1 MNGGINMWLVF
12 GLIAIIATCIN
23 LYMYGTGKNY
33 KLAMAMG
40 LSFTAL
46 TLVADYN
53 MVSNWVKMEDWAALS
68 DVVPTME
75 IALWVLTSISILLNI
90 TPALLELKIK
100 K

>member
-1 MNGGINMWLVF
+1 MWLVF

-23 LYMYGTGKNY
+23 LNMYATGKDY

-46 TLVADYN
+46 TIVADYS
-53 MVSNWVKMEDWAALS
+53 MVSDWVKAEDWSALL

-75 IALWVLTSISILLNI
+75 TALWVLTMISILLNI
-90 TPALLELKIK
+90 TPIFLELKNK

>member
-1 MNGGINMWLVF
+1 MWVIF

-23 LYMYGTGKNY
+23 LYMYGTGKDY

-46 TLVADYN
+46 AIVADYS
-53 MVSNWVKMEDWAALS
+53 MVSDWVKVEDWAALL

-75 IALWVLTSISILLNI
+75 TALWVLTIISIFLNI
-90 TPALLELKIK
+90 IPIFLELKNK

>member
-1 MNGGINMWLVF
+1 MWIIF

-23 LYMYGTGKNY
+23 LYMYGTGKDY

-46 TLVADYN
+46 TIVADYS
-53 MVSNWVKMEDWAALS
+53 MVSDWVKAEDWAGLS

-75 IALWVLTSISILLNI
+75 TALWVLTIISIFLNVI
-90 TPALLELKIK
+90 PIFLELKNK

>member
-1 MNGGINMWLVF
+1 MWVIF

-23 LYMYGTGKNY
+23 LYMYGTGKDY

-46 TLVADYN
+46 TIVADYS
-53 MVSNWVKMEDWAALS
+53 MVSDWVKEEDWAALL

-75 IALWVLTSISILLNI
+75 TALWVLTILSIFLNI
-90 TPALLELKIK
+90 TPIFLELKNK